1 MNRKKSL
8 LVKLILIV
16 SISLVACEANKD
28 KDHELERPNI
38 IIIMSDDMGY
48 SETQCRKAISGLFFF
63 KESYKLLI

>member
-16 SISLVACEANKD
+16 SISLVACEANKN
-28 KDHELERPNI
+28 KDHKLERPNI

-48 SETQCRKAISGLFFF
+48 SDLAPYGGEINLS
-63 KESYKLLI
+63 LIHI